1 MVEIL
6 KKELDCS
13 FEEAL
18 DRAKAEISKEFS
30 VMMVKS
36 IDEVIKKKLDIADYP
51 LKYTTILAC
60 NPEIAKMA
68 LDVSEDVG
76 TLMPCSFVVYEK
88 EERVFVAHVSIMKIA
103 PEVGI
108 TGEEKMKTII
118 DKTGEKVSK
127 VWEKI

>member
-18 DRAKAEISKEFS
+18 NRAKAEISKEFS

-108 TGEEKMKTII
+108 TGEEEMKTII